1 LYGQL
6 YADPGSQVRSVEDL
20 MVYVNGLPHDI
31 GKQIE
36 IASDAIVYP
45 GAHIIVVRPDTDRF
59 GS

>member
-1 LYGQL
+1 
-6 YADPGSQVRSVEDL
+6 
-20 MVYVNGLPHDI
+20 VYVNGLPHDI

-36 IASDAIVYP
+36 VAPEALVYP